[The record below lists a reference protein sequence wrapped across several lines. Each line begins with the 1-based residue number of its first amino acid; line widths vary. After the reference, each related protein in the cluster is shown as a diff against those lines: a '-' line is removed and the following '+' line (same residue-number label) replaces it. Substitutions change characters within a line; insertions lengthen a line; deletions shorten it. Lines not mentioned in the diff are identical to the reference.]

1 MGIQKRKMQKRKMR
15 KKKIQ
20 KKEDP
25 KKKDAKEEDAKEE
38 DPKKKD
44 AKEKMQKRKIQKRK
58 MQKRKIQK
66 AKTQRQRRQRHTNNH
81 LKGPPKVAKK
91 ATVSAARLAC
101 KSIGTYSNQ
110 IMDQKL
116 FSKCL
121 VIYMEPLQD
130 FESMFCRVQMQAS
143 SFNQLIK

>member
-1 MGIQKRKMQKRKMR
+1 MGKIQKRKMQKRKMQKR
-15 KKKIQ
+15 KIQKRKMQKKKIQ
-20 KKEDP
+20 KRKMQ
-25 KKKDAKEEDAKEE
+25 KRLMQKRKIQKR
-38 DPKKKD
+38 
-44 AKEKMQKRKIQKRK
+44 KMQKRKMQKRK

-81 LKGPPKVAKK
+81 LKGLPKVAKK

-143 SFNQLIK
+143 SFN

>member
-1 MGIQKRKMQKRKMR
+1 MGRKIQKRKMQKRKMR
-15 KKKIQ
+15 K
-20 KKEDP
+20 
-25 KKKDAKEEDAKEE
+25 
-38 DPKKKD
+38 
-44 AKEKMQKRKIQKRK
+44 RKIQKRK
-58 MQKRKIQK
+58 MQKRKMQKKKIQKRKMQKRLMQKRKIQK

>member
-1 MGIQKRKMQKRKMR
+1 MQKRKMQKKKIQKRKMQKKKIQKRKIQKRKMQKR
-15 KKKIQ
+15 
-20 KKEDP
+20 
-25 KKKDAKEEDAKEE
+25 
-38 DPKKKD
+38 
-44 AKEKMQKRKIQKRK
+44 KMQKRKIQKRK

-81 LKGPPKVAKK
+81 LKGLPKVGKK

-101 KSIGTYSNQ
+101 KSISTYSNQ